1 MRMLYE
7 LVMRLAVIAVLD
19 CVLGFLL
26 PAGALR
32 RSARRGIDLIM
43 LLLVAE
49 AVFGAVEGVL

>member
-1 MRMLYE
+1 MLYE